1 VLAFGDEPELMPQSH
16 RTTRS
21 AVLLACAILALTAG
35 SAAAFPH
42 VVVAPPGKVPAQI
55 VFPVIGPV
63 QYTND
68 YGDSRP
74 QGGHQGNDI
83 MAPKRSIVVAAE
95 SGKVK
100 LWTTSARAGCMM
112 YLYGESGTTYLYV
125 HLNNDLTKGNDN
137 RGKCVPGVAYTP
149 GLKDGA
155 KVDAGEPVGYLG
167 DSGDA
172 NGGAPHLHF
181 ELHPNDGA
189 ATNPFPHL
197 NRALRLLFA
206 APHGVAV
213 TLSLTGSVMTLDP
226 TTLTLH
232 VDELV
237 VFPLRIKL
245 TKLTK
250 PLTLALPPTTLL
262 DAGKGATP
270 VSGSTLGVSL
280 AGRTV
285 LVLTE
290 PAAASLETQS
300 VKAGAFAAARIVVR

>member
-42 VVVAPPGKVPAQI
+42 IGVAPPGRVPAQI

-68 YGDSRP
+68 YGDARA
-74 QGGHQGNDI
+74 QGSHQGNDI
-83 MAPKRSIVVAAE
+83 MAAKRSIAVAAE
-95 SGKVK
+95 AGKIK
-100 LWTTSARAGCMM
+100 LWTTSARAGCML

-125 HLNNDLTKGNDN
+125 HLNNDLTKKNDN
-137 RGKCVPGVAYTP
+137 RGKCVPGVAYAP

-155 KVDAGEPVGYLG
+155 KVDAGDPIGYVG

-172 NGGAPHLHF
+172 NGIASHLHF
-181 ELHPNDGA
+181 EVHPNDGA

-213 TLSLTGSVMTLDP
+213 TLSLTGSVVTIDP
-226 TTLTLH
+226 QTLTMH

-237 VFPLRIKL
+237 VFPLSIKL
-245 TKLTK
+245 TKLTR
-250 PLTLALPPTTLL
+250 PLTFALPSTALI
-262 DAGKGATP
+262 DAGSGATP
-270 VSGSTLGVSL
+270 ASGSTLGVTL

-285 LVLTE
+285 LLLTE
-290 PAAASLETQS
+290 PAAASLDTQA

>member
-1 VLAFGDEPELMPQSH
+1 VRAFGDEPELMPQSH
-16 RTTRS
+16 RTTRR
-21 AVLLACAILALTAG
+21 AILVALAVFALTAA
-35 SAAAFPH
+35 SAAAFPF
-42 VVVAPPGKVPAQI
+42 APGRGVPSQI
-55 VFPVIGPV
+55 VFPVIGAV

-68 YGDSRP
+68 FGDPRP
-74 QGGHQGNDI
+74 QGRHEGNDI
-83 MAPKRSIVVAAE
+83 MAPKRSIVVAVEA
-95 SGKVK
+95 GKVK
-100 LWTTSARAGCMM
+100 LWTTSARAGCML

-155 KVDAGEPVGYLG
+155 KVAGGEPIGYLG

-172 NGGAPHLHF
+172 NGVTPHLHF
-181 ELHPNDGA
+181 EVHPNDGG

-213 TLSLTGSVMTLDP
+213 TLSLTGSVVTLDP
-226 TTLTLH
+226 STLTMR
-232 VDELV
+232 VEELV

-250 PLTLALPPTTLL
+250 PLTLALPPTTLI
-262 DAGKGATP
+262 DAGSGATP
-270 VSGSTLGVSL
+270 TSGSTLGVSL
-280 AGRTV
+280 AGRAV

-290 PAAASLETQS
+290 PAAATLDTQS